1 MKNRQN
7 MFRIAMGFII
17 FIIILILV
25 ISFQIKKKNDVFSRL
40 PFFHVKDIHSRIIDS
55 SKFRGKTTF
64 ISFVNPRSKNDRD
77 IFQKLSNQFGNEI
90 RLVAISALWKQDED
104 WQREESWILIS
115 DPDRDLLRLFGAS
128 FVGFNFAYDQ
138 AGNLLGRGSNQMGY
152 EEGPK
157 ATLTQHLRGV
167 KFDKKMILPGIG
179 EKITTA
185 DWLKQ
190 LEIILGADVIARYF
204 VFGLFSSICDA
215 CSSGRTI
222 QMLKRLRSAVDDRL
236 SVYIVL
242 SPDFDETDL
251 PRLRTQLQ
259 LNFPCVLSDQVLAQK
274 WSSLKQLFRPRDI
287 NEFVLLVDSSG
298 RILLIF
304 DRNGENPHDSFYYHA
319 VALIANKGKKSEK

>member
-1 MKNRQN
+1 MKKRQHL
-7 MFRIAMGFII
+7 FRIGMGFAI
-17 FIIILILV
+17 FLV
-25 ISFQIKKKNDVFSRL
+25 IVLIFVQTKKKNAVFLRL
-40 PFFHVKDIHSRIIDS
+40 PFFQDIDINGRIIDS

-64 ISFVNPRSKNDRD
+64 ISFVNPASKNDRN
-77 IFQKLSNQFGNEI
+77 IFQAISNQFGNEI
-90 RLVAISALWKQDED
+90 RLVAISASWKKTED
-104 WQREESWILIS
+104 WEQAGNLILIS
-115 DPDRDLLRLFGAS
+115 DSDRRLLHLFGSS
-128 FVGFNFAYDQ
+128 FGGFNFVYDQ
-138 AGNLLGRGSNQMGY
+138 SGNLLGRGSNQMGY

-167 KFDKKMILPGIG
+167 KFDRKMILPGIG
-179 EKITTA
+179 EKIATS

-190 LEIILGADVIARYF
+190 LEIIRGADVIARYF

-236 SVYIVL
+236 AVYIVL

-274 WSSLKQLFRPRDI
+274 WSSLKQLFRPSDI

-298 RILLIF
+298 RTLLIF

-319 VALIANKGKKSEK
+319 VAIIANKGKKSEK